1 MNRKSSAELNK
12 IDSQKIK
19 KTRMSFDKNKLVRL
33 IKDGAVE
40 VLVKGRNKKG
50 SEFEYCLLAVS
61 EFLSLPP
68 KKKNKNK

>member
-1 MNRKSSAELNK
+1 
-12 IDSQKIK
+12 
-19 KTRMSFDKNKLVRL
+19 MSFDKNKLVRL